1 MWARRSRRI
10 WLTGVPEPRVGRC
23 FDKACPAVRA
33 RWPAPR
39 YKRASTDLVRERRSA
54 RDDLEWKPPGLTS
67 GGTSLTRGR
76 LTSTAPMSTPMVRS
90 GGAHSDGQVDAIM
103 ANVADDV
110 VTFDVVDPLRRTE
123 SWRRSRTAAWLEAMT
138 VPSA

>member
-1 MWARRSRRI
+1 
-10 WLTGVPEPRVGRC
+10 
-23 FDKACPAVRA
+23 
-33 RWPAPR
+33 
-39 YKRASTDLVRERRSA
+39 
-54 RDDLEWKPPGLTS
+54 
-67 GGTSLTRGR
+67 
-76 LTSTAPMSTPMVRS
+76 MVRS